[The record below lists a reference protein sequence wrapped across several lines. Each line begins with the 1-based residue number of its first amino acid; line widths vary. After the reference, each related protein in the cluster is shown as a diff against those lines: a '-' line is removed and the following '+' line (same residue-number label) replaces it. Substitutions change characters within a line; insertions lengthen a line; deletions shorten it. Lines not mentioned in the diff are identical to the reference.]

1 MAANNQLDVY
11 KIILKKKKVLI
22 LKHSLLLDMFK
33 TKKRIIEIV
42 DYSIFYKSNSEQIA
56 KEIWRHP
63 ESKIGLT
70 LFKKEGKRRI
80 KY

>member
-11 KIILKKKKVLI
+11 KIILKKKKKVLI

-42 DYSIFYKSNSEQIA
+42 DYSIFY
-56 KEIWRHP
+56 
-63 ESKIGLT
+63 
-70 LFKKEGKRRI
+70 I
-80 KY
+80 KQFLNK

>member
-11 KIILKKKKVLI
+11 KILKKKKGFI

-42 DYSIFYKSNSEQIA
+42 DYSIFY
-56 KEIWRHP
+56 
-63 ESKIGLT
+63 
-70 LFKKEGKRRI
+70 I
-80 KY
+80 KQFLNK

>member
-33 TKKRIIEIV
+33 TKKRIIKIV
-42 DYSIFYKSNSEQIA
+42 DYSIFY
-56 KEIWRHP
+56 
-63 ESKIGLT
+63 
-70 LFKKEGKRRI
+70 I
-80 KY
+80 KQFLNK